1 MNNKLT
7 SISFRKDFQKP
18 DEEKDRS
25 LGFVKWG
32 KKNDYPFFLADLYN
46 GSAYHQGIIKNKT
59 HYIAGGGVQIVTGM
73 VQSFIDNKWS
83 DFDMNEISE
92 RLAFDG
98 ELFGGFAVKGTW
110 NKEQTKVVMWEH
122 IAIDMIRA
130 SEDERTYYIS
140 DDWTALNQSPEKT
153 NLRILPAFDKDNRT
167 GSFIMYYK
175 EPHLK
180 GRKELGVY
188 PKPSYYGGI
197 TAIQTDVDISKFH
210 MYELQN
216 GFKSGSLINFPSGY
230 PETTEELN
238 RLKADVKGRSQ
249 SVEDAGEIILTF
261 SNGKDEAPT
270 ILSLNGNNLDQRYL
284 ATEKSVQQNILV
296 AHAITS
302 PQLFGVRIEGSFNS
316 AESDDL
322 FNIFKATYVETKQR
336 RIEWLLNFMLELSGY
351 AGKVKLKD
359 VQPLPKDEPV
369 QTVEGQPATETL
381 DVAKSALNGSQIAS
395 LIDVVAKIKEGI
407 LTPESALNILVA
419 SFPTINEIT
428 ARRIVG
434 IPAVQQT
441 PIVQSCDR
449 HEFSDDEIKVF
460 EEFGESNDNYIV
472 LHSEP
477 IAWDTPSAD
486 VFARSQQLFDRVG
499 EISAKLTGGDK
510 DVLKLLSDGES
521 SDAIAK
527 ALNTSVEEIAKRIQL
542 IRELELISKG
552 GEVNTL
558 GKSVIDNLD
567 IPISRFEV
575 RYTYQTRPDVP
586 PVKTQS
592 RAFCVKL
599 IELNRSY
606 SRQDIDNISVRV
618 DRDVWRYRGGWY
630 SFPKDDPR
638 YPARTPYCRHEW
650 VQQLVIAQ

>member
-1 MNNKLT
+1 MNNKIT
-7 SISFRKDFQKP
+7 SLSFRKDFQKP
-18 DEEKDRS
+18 EEEKDRS
-25 LGFVKWG
+25 LGFTKWG
-32 KKNDYPFFLADLYN
+32 KKNDYPFFLVDLYN

-59 HYIAGGGVQIVTGM
+59 FYIAGGGLEIVSGM
-73 VQSFIDNKWS
+73 VQPFIDNKWS
-83 DFDMNEISE
+83 DFDMNEIAE
-92 RLAFDG
+92 RLAFDQ
-98 ELFGGFAVKGTW
+98 ELFGGFAIKGTW

-122 IAIDMIRA
+122 IPLDMIRA
-130 SEDERTYYIS
+130 SVDELTYFIS
-140 DDWTALNQSPEKT
+140 DDWLALNQSPEKT
-153 NLRILPAFDKDNRT
+153 NLRILPAYDKDNRT
-167 GSFIMYYK
+167 GSFILYYK

-216 GFKSGSLINFPSGY
+216 GFKSGTLINFPSGY

-238 RLKADVKGRSQ
+238 RLKDNVKGRSQ

-261 SNGKDEAPT
+261 SNGKDEAPEV
-270 ILSLNGNNLDQRYL
+270 LSLNGNNLDQRYL

-302 PQLFGVRIEGSFNS
+302 PQLFGVKMDGSFNS

-322 FNIFKATYVETKQR
+322 FNIFKATYVNTKQR
-336 RIEWLLNFMLELSGY
+336 RIEWMLNLMLELGGY
-351 AGKVKLKD
+351 VGEVKLRD
-359 VQPLPKDEPV
+359 VEPLPKDAPAS
-369 QTVEGQPATETL
+369 QAPTTEGQPATEAV
-381 DVAKSALNGSQIAS
+381 DVAKSALNGAQIAS

-407 LTPESALNILVA
+407 LTPNSALSILLA
-419 SFPTINEIT
+419 SFPTIDEKT
-428 ARRIVG
+428 AREIVG
-434 IPAVQQT
+434 VPSTST
-441 PIVQSCDR
+441 PIVQSC
-449 HEFSDDEIKVF
+449 HNNNFSTDEIKVF
-460 EEFGESNDNYIV
+460 EQFGESNDNFIV

-477 IAWDTPSAD
+477 IEWNTPSEQ
-486 VFARSQQLFDRVG
+486 VFSRSKQLFDKVG
-499 EISAKLTGGDK
+499 EISATLTGADK

-521 SDAIAK
+521 SEAIAK
-527 ALNTSVEEIAKRIQL
+527 ALNTSIEDVAKRIATL
-542 IRELELISKG
+542 RELEILTKG

-575 RYTYQTRPDVP
+575 RYTYRTRPNVP
-586 PVKTQS
+586 DPITQS

-606 SRQDIDNISVRV
+606 SRQDIDNISTRV

-630 SFPKDDPR
+630 TNPDTG
-638 YPARTPYCRHEW
+638 ATTPFCRHEW
-650 VQQLVIAQ
+650 IQQLVIAQ

>member
-1 MNNKLT
+1 MNNKIT
-7 SISFRKDFQKP
+7 SLSFRKDFQKP
-18 DEEKDRS
+18 EEEKDRS
-25 LGFVKWG
+25 LGFTKWG
-32 KKNDYPFFLADLYN
+32 KKNDYPFFLVDLYN

-59 HYIAGGGVQIVTGM
+59 FYIAGGGLQIVSGM
-73 VQSFIDNKWS
+73 VQPFIDNKWS
-83 DFDMNEISE
+83 DFDMNEIAE
-92 RLAFDG
+92 RMAFDQ
-98 ELFGGFAVKGTW
+98 ELFGGFAIKGTW

-122 IAIDMIRA
+122 IPIDMIRA
-130 SEDERTYYIS
+130 SVDERTYFIS

-153 NLRILPAFDKDNRT
+153 NLRILPAYDKDNRT
-167 GSFIMYYK
+167 GSFILYYK

-216 GFKSGSLINFPSGY
+216 GFKSGTLVNFPSGY

-238 RLKADVKGRSQ
+238 RLKENVKGRSQ

-261 SNGKDEAPT
+261 SNGRDEAPEV
-270 ILSLNGNNLDQRYL
+270 LSLNGNNLDQRYL

-302 PQLFGVRIEGSFNS
+302 PQLFGVRLEGSFNS
-316 AESDDL
+316 AESGDL
-322 FNIFKATYVETKQR
+322 FNIFKSTYVNTKQR
-336 RIEWLLNFMLELSGY
+336 RIEWMLNLMLELGGY
-351 AGKVKLKD
+351 IGEVKLRD
-359 VQPLPKDEPV
+359 VDPLPQDATIEQAP
-369 QTVEGQPATETL
+369 TTEGQPATEAV
-381 DVAKSALNGSQIAS
+381 DVAKSALNGAQIAS

-407 LTPESALNILVA
+407 LTTESALSIVLA
-419 SFPTINEIT
+419 SFPTIDEKT
-428 ARRIVG
+428 AREIVG
-434 IPAVQQT
+434 VQATPT
-441 PIVQSCDR
+441 PIVQSC
-449 HEFSDDEIKVF
+449 HNNQFKDDEIKVF
-460 EEFGESNDNYIV
+460 EQFGESNDKFIV

-477 IAWDTPSAD
+477 IAWDTPSEQ
-486 VFARSQQLFDRVG
+486 VFSRSKQLFDKVG
-499 EISAKLTGGDK
+499 EISATLTGADK

-521 SDAIAK
+521 SESIAK
-527 ALNTSVEEIAKRIQL
+527 ALNTSIEDVAKRIETL
-542 IRELELISKG
+542 RELEILTKG

-558 GKSVIDNLD
+558 GKSVIENLD

-575 RYTYQTRPDVP
+575 RYTYRTRPNVP
-586 PVKTQS
+586 DPITQS

-606 SRQDIDNISVRV
+606 SREDIDNISQRV

-630 SFPKDDPR
+630 TNPDTQVT
-638 YPARTPYCRHEW
+638 TPFCRHEW
-650 VQQLVIAQ
+650 IQQLVIAQ

>member
-1 MNNKLT
+1 MNNKIT
-7 SISFRKDFQKP
+7 SLSFRKEFIKP
-18 DEEKDRS
+18 EEEKDRS
-25 LGFVKWG
+25 LGFTKWG
-32 KKNDYPFFLADLYN
+32 KKNDYPFFLIDLYN

-59 HYIAGGGVQIVTGM
+59 FYIAGGGVEIVSGM
-73 VQSFIDNKWS
+73 VQPFIDNKWS
-83 DFDMNEISE
+83 DFDMNEIAE
-92 RLAFDG
+92 RMAFDQ
-98 ELFGGFAVKGTW
+98 EMFGGFAIKGTW

-122 IAIDMIRA
+122 IPIDMIRA
-130 SEDERTYYIS
+130 SVDELTYFIS
-140 DDWTALNQSPEKT
+140 DDWLALNQSPEKT
-153 NLRILPAFDKDNRT
+153 NLRILPAYDKDNRT
-167 GSFIMYYK
+167 GSFILYYK

-216 GFKSGSLINFPSGY
+216 GFKSGTLINFPSGY

-238 RLKADVKGRSQ
+238 RLKDNVKGRSQ

-261 SNGKDEAPT
+261 SNGQDEAPT
-270 ILSLNGNNLDQRYL
+270 VLSLNGNNLDQRYL

-296 AHAITS
+296 SHAITS
-302 PQLFGVRIEGSFNS
+302 PQLFGVRLEGSFNS
-316 AESDDL
+316 AESADL
-322 FNIFKATYVETKQR
+322 FNIFKATYVNTKQR
-336 RIEWLLNFMLELSGY
+336 RVEWMLNLMLELGGY
-351 AGKVKLKD
+351 VGEVKLRD
-359 VQPLPKDEPV
+359 VDPLPKDVP
-369 QTVEGQPATETL
+369 TPAP
-381 DVAKSALNGSQIAS
+381 AP
-395 LIDVVAKIKEGI
+395 
-407 LTPESALNILVA
+407 TP
-419 SFPTINEIT
+419 
-428 ARRIVG
+428 
-434 IPAVQQT
+434 T
-441 PIVQSCDR
+441 PIVQSCN
-449 HEFSDDEIKVF
+449 HNHHFSDDEIKVF

-486 VFARSQQLFDRVG
+486 VFARSQQLFDKVG

-542 IRELELISKG
+542 IRELDLISKG

-586 PVKTQS
+586 AVRTTS
-592 RAFCVKL
+592 RPFCIKL

-618 DRDVWRYRGGWY
+618 DRDVWRYRGGAY
-630 SFPKDDPR
+630 TNPVTKIT
-638 YPARTPYCRHEW
+638 TPFCRHEW